1 MEEPMLKFPP
11 ILSPST
17 TTVNTARPFSVQLG
31 MSEKISIGI
40 SLLVLDT
47 NSYEQWR
54 ASIHQQLEEDLQ
66 RQVRELLEETE
77 RQERLAKLEREKL
90 R

>member
-1 MEEPMLKFPP
+1 MFESNLFFVFLCDEFLC
-11 ILSPST
+11 
-17 TTVNTARPFSVQLG
+17 
-31 MSEKISIGI
+31 
-40 SLLVLDT
+40 LDT